1 MSHTVSKS
9 AFKPKALQYFRL
21 IEETGEE
28 LVITDNGQPVI
39 RIMPYRAPSDQASLR
54 GSVQR
59 YKRPLDPVGEG
70 DWNAL
75 E

>member
-1 MSHTVSKS
+1 MSHTISKS

-39 RIMPYRAPSDQASLR
+39 RIIPYRAPAGQVSLR

-59 YKRPLDPVGEG
+59 FKRPLDPVAEG
-70 DWNAL
+70 DWDAL

>member
-9 AFKPKALQYFRL
+9 AFKAKALRYFRL

-39 RIMPYRAPSDQASLR
+39 RILPYYRAPSAQVSLR

-59 YKRPLDPVGEG
+59 YKRPLDPVAAA
-70 DWNAL
+70 DWDA
-75 E
+75 